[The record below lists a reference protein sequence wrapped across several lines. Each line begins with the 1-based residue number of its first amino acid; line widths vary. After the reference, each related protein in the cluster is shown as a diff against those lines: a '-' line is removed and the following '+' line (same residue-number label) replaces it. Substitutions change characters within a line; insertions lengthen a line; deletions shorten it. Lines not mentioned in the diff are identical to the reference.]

1 MIESCK
7 HYVCIYIYI
16 FSQVYID
23 LQWEMSSIMVEM
35 VDSQELEEAA
45 DLDLTW
51 SFSRRHATF
60 AAWRQLK
67 YLNFLF

>member
-7 HYVCIYIYI
+7 HDVYVYIYIYI
-16 FSQVYID
+16 SQVYID

-45 DLDLTW
+45 D
-51 SFSRRHATF
+51 RI
-60 AAWRQLK
+60 
-67 YLNFLF
+67 

>member
-7 HYVCIYIYI
+7 HYVYVYIYM
-16 FSQVYID
+16 SQVYID

-35 VDSQELEEAA
+35 VDSKELEEAA